1 MSESRHHDPDPTEAG
16 PAAGSSGRGS
26 IVTLTTVI
34 GLLLATALTVLGVG
48 AANNAVA
55 NFDASSWLFS
65 SSRGEA
71 DHVNGVTARVDTRT
85 RVKDTQNHEIHVS
98 QTDRYLILRDL
109 TTGQVSALDLTTL
122 QVSAV
127 MPTAPGI
134 GVSVALF
141 GDAAF
146 VIDSVQGQVRQ
157 LDPHNLTPTG
167 ESLVF
172 PPGLTP
178 GTFDGKGTLWV
189 AIPPE
194 GTVVAIA
201 PGVNGA
207 SPRVLRTVPVAPPN
221 HDLELTVLDQG
232 VAVLDNTQAAVMIV
246 RTDKVEATSV
256 PIDKPATVPARS
268 SGNPIPVTVAEDRR
282 VYVVAGGKVI
292 DFAVPGAGLLAPAV
306 AFADQFYCADADAGI
321 VYVFNATG
329 RSLNQISIPTAG
341 GPLELEVRENHLFIN
356 APDGSTARVVD
367 ERHQVREV
375 NKYDDGVLGG
385 NPPPPPPKPP
395 APPKPVIGPPGKPA
409 NVKAAA
415 GDASARVTWRRARD
429 NGSAIT
435 KYVVE
440 GGGQSITVGANQ
452 RAVEITG
459 LVNGKSYK
467 FSVYAVNA
475 KGNGPKATSNAVVP
489 TSDVPDPPTS
499 VTATEKPDGSVEV
512 TWPAANGQGR
522 KITHYSVTAVSGG
535 AQSPVGDV
543 QGTKITI
550 APGALT
556 YGTQY
561 AFTVVTVNDK
571 GGGSAPSSLSN
582 TVVPFTVPGAPRNLG
597 AATVANQRGAVQ
609 VTWQAAKDNGRPI
622 TKYIVEAGG
631 TTQDVT
637 GTTATLTGFGD
648 DQAVQVKVTAVNLA
662 GAGAPATAGTRT
674 IGVPVLTWTSDDA
687 GYNSVTVTFT
697 PNNKGGAAVCALQ
710 IAGAGA
716 AQTNCTTQPVTL
728 TVGALWPNGTYNYTI
743 SITTAAGTATINGSR
758 ATDQLRFT
766 VICPNNT
773 GGYCDSGIWPYRVP
787 SQQNSSQAIRPPL
800 AVGATGTPQCH
811 VAGDSVNAA
820 PWGGKNSTE
829 WLRFAYQGTTAYF
842 PWSWARLDGGD
853 NLAMI
858 PRC

>member
-1 MSESRHHDPDPTEAG
+1 MSESRHHDPDLSEAE
-16 PAAGSSGRGS
+16 AAAKRSTRGN

-34 GLLLATALTVLGVG
+34 GLLLAIALTVLGVG

-65 SSRGEA
+65 SSRGEV
-71 DHVNGVTARVDTRT
+71 DHVNGITARVDTRT
-85 RVKDTQNHEIHVS
+85 KVKDTQNHDIHVS

-127 MPTAPGI
+127 MPTTPGI

-141 GDAAF
+141 GEAAF

-157 LDPHNLTPTG
+157 LDPRNLTPMG

-189 AIPPE
+189 GIPSE
-194 GTVVAIA
+194 GTVAAIA
-201 PGVNGA
+201 PGAAGG
-207 SPRVLRTVPVAPPN
+207 SPRVLRTVTVTPPN
-221 HDLELTVLDQG
+221 HDLELTVLDEG
-232 VAVLDNTQAAVMIV
+232 VAVLDNTQATVMVV
-246 RTDKVEATSV
+246 RTNKVDATAV
-256 PIDKPATVPARS
+256 PIDKPAVVPPRT
-268 SGNPIPVTVAEDRR
+268 SGGPVPVTIAEDRH
-282 VYVVAGGKVI
+282 VYVVAEGKVL
-292 DFAVPGAGLLAPAV
+292 DFVVPGAGALSPAV
-306 AFADQFYCADADAGI
+306 AFANHFYCADADAGI
-321 VYVFNATG
+321 VYVFDANG
-329 RSLNQISIPTAG
+329 RPLNQITIPSAG

-375 NKYDDGVLGG
+375 NKYDDGVLGAD
-385 NPPPPPPKPP
+385 PPPPPPKPP
-395 APPKPVIGPPGKPA
+395 APPKPVVGPPGKPA
-409 NVKAAA
+409 NVKGAA
-415 GDASARVTWRRARD
+415 GDASARVTWRKARE
-429 NGSAIT
+429 NGSPIT

-440 GGGQSITVGANQ
+440 GAGQSVTVGANQ

-459 LVNGKSYK
+459 LMNGTSYK
-467 FSVYAVNA
+467 FTVYAVNA

-499 VTATEKPDGSVEV
+499 VTATAKPDGSVEV

-543 QGTKITI
+543 QGTKLTI
-550 APGALT
+550 AAGTLT

-571 GGGSAPSSLSN
+571 GGGSDPSAPSNS
-582 TVVPFTVPGAPRNLG
+582 VVPFTVPGAPRNLG

-609 VTWQAAKDNGRPI
+609 VTWQPANDNGRPI
-622 TKYIVEAGG
+622 TKYTVEAGSS
-631 TTQDVT
+631 TQDVT
-637 GTTATLTGFGD
+637 GTSAVLTGFGD
-648 DQAVQVKVTAVNLA
+648 DVAVQVKVTAVNAA
-662 GAGAPATAGTRT
+662 GPGAAATAGART

-697 PNNKGGAAVCALQ
+697 PNNKGGAAMCALQ
-710 IAGAGA
+710 IAGGGTAQA
-716 AQTNCTTQPVTL
+716 ACATQPVTL
-728 TVGALWPNGTYNYTI
+728 TVAGLWPNGTYNYTI
-743 SITTAAGTATINGSR
+743 SITTAAGA
-758 ATDQLRFT
+758 ATDSRSRPTDPIRFT
-766 VICPNNT
+766 VICPNNS
-773 GGYCDSGIWPYRVP
+773 GGYCDTGIWPYRVP
-787 SQQNSSQAIRPPL
+787 SQQNPGQAIRPPL

-811 VAGDSVNAA
+811 VAGDSVNAS
-820 PWGGKNSTE
+820 PWGGKNTTE
-829 WLRFAYQGTTAYF
+829 WVRFAYQGTTAYF
-842 PWSWARLDGGD
+842 PWAWARLDGGD